1 MKTIPSATFITLE
14 SSLEN
19 ARYSGVTLWPGAF
32 FKKGKGYDKDSHG
45 HFFFSVNAMKI
56 VDVLRVSLPCLP
68 YLSMCLAL
76 AVWSSLL
83 RAQEKAAVRDW
94 ADQRLAYRDGIEFWL
109 DLEKQGAAW
118 RAAHHKPLIT
128 GQPIDVIYDASGWN
142 RDARQDQESS
152 LPRIENF
159 AGKRILHFDGTDDFL
174 RANMGQ
180 SYNELTIFA
189 VVSANKNL
197 GLFRSIF
204 SAAKHSHND
213 YVTGTNIDLGPLPT
227 TSWETLNIEG
237 AGFPGAYDFTE
248 GNIPFEKFHLIEL
261 RISKESI
268 RVWIDGNE
276 QKSRGRNAEPM
287 IWDSLWLGCRYY
299 SNDAKPSR
307 VSGFWDGSIAEI
319 IVYGRA
325 LDEVSQNGVREY
337 LLSKHRALLTGTKEE
352 LSMHPLETL
361 PKTPDVQI
369 LVPGFRVRKLPL
381 QLTNINNLRYRDDGK
396 LIALAYNGN
405 VFVLSD
411 TDGDGL
417 EDTSQIFWNNN
428 GRLRGPL
435 GMHVTTRDYSRG
447 SGVIVASKGKVSFL
461 HDRNRDDVADE
472 EQVIASGWKEI
483 TQNVDALGIAVGPDE
498 SIYFGLGTTNYANGY
513 LLDNKGVANFDL
525 ASERGNILRILP
537 DWKSR
542 ESISKGV
549 RFPVALDFN
558 RDGELFATDQEGAT
572 WLSNGNP
579 FDELL
584 HIQRDRYYGFPPS
597 HPKHLPNVVDEP
609 SVFDYG
615 PQHQSTCGLFF
626 NRSVG
631 GGPTFGPAH
640 WSHSAFVCGE
650 SRGKIFRTDLERT
663 SSGYVATNSVF
674 ACLNQLTVDCCV
686 TPKGGLLVAC
696 HSGPPDW
703 GTGPEGPGSIYLI
716 EYVEPQLPQP
726 VWQWSS
732 GPSELSIAFDRE
744 LSDGYLG
751 QLSKSIRLESGRYNA
766 AGDRFETLAPPYSV
780 VQMQRESLRRDLP
793 LHGISLT
800 SDRRTIKLA
809 TDRLNLSER
818 VSILLPSM
826 TGQKRPMPH
835 EIEQVSGMDLS
846 CDMRGVL
853 ATWSNASGVE
863 ERSILLPH
871 FESKLYRE
879 WTLGSAEHEQF
890 LAGLRESGRLRLA
903 CNIDTTHLLQPRIQE
918 GARLDYTP
926 QIEKG
931 VLHVDAPA
939 NTVIEKVFWNG
950 KEAAVNS
957 GKVSIDLLPV
967 DRTPLLEIELKTG
980 ASVSTEL
987 SLSFTTVRDSIPR
1000 SLAVQRMRPPFL
1012 SDREVEGNK
1021 EAIAT
1026 VEAWDSKIL
1035 PGAWLRGREI
1045 YYGVGLCSRCHT
1057 LRGMPGGEVGPDLT
1071 NLAFK
1076 DDSSILRD
1084 IRQPS
1089 ATLNP
1094 DHLTMLVRF
1103 LDGEVVTG
1111 VPLANEN
1118 KSTLLLGLVDGTRRE
1133 LPRDEIEEM
1142 KLSSISLM
1150 PTGLVDTLT
1159 AEDLSDLLVFLKR
1172 NPLEPSEVVRDD
1184 QPSYRSWSDFQ
1195 AVPVASQAFKNP
1207 AFAKPMRIV
1216 LCDGP
1221 KDHGQDEHDYPQ
1233 WKMRWR
1239 RLLGLVK
1246 NITVGEASEWPS
1258 RDQWETADL
1267 IVFYSANPQWR
1278 KEKADDIDRFLSRG
1292 GGLVFMHFAVNGQQD
1307 VDPLALRIGLACDTK
1322 TLKFRHGPIS
1332 LKLSADH
1339 PLTEGLPTLELVDE
1353 SYWKMI
1359 GDPSHIHWVASGEE
1373 ESTSQ
1378 PLIWTVQR
1386 GKGRVFVSILGHY
1399 SWTLDDPLYRILL
1412 LRGMMWAGHQPA
1424 DALLPL
1430 ATVGARILE
1439 KP

>member
-1 MKTIPSATFITLE
+1 MFA
-14 SSLEN
+14 
-19 ARYSGVTLWPGAF
+19 
-32 FKKGKGYDKDSHG
+32 
-45 HFFFSVNAMKI
+45 
-56 VDVLRVSLPCLP
+56 
-68 YLSMCLAL
+68 
-76 AVWSSLL
+76 SLL
-83 RAQEKAAVRDW
+83 MAQEKASLRDW
-94 ADQRLAYRDGIEFWL
+94 ADERLAYREGIELWL
-109 DLEKQGAAW
+109 DLEKQGEAW
-118 RAAHHKPLIT
+118 RAAHHKPLIM

-142 RDARQDQESS
+142 RDARQDNESS

-159 AGKRILHFDGTDDFL
+159 AGKRVLHFDGVDDFL
-174 RANMGQ
+174 RANIQQ
-180 SYNELTIFA
+180 SYNELTILA

-197 GLFRSIF
+197 GMYRSIF

-227 TSWETLNIEG
+227 ASWETLNIEG
-237 AGFPGAYDFTE
+237 AGFPGANDFTE
-248 GNIPFEKFHLIEL
+248 GKFPFEKFHLIEL
-261 RISKESI
+261 RISKEDI
-268 RVWIDGNE
+268 RVWIDGSE
-276 QKSRGRNAEPM
+276 QKSRARRDDRM
-287 IWDSLWLGCRYY
+287 IWDSLWFGCRYY

-307 VSGFWDGSIAEI
+307 VSGFWDGSIAEL

-325 LDEVSQNGVREY
+325 LDEVSQKEVREY
-337 LLSKHRALLTGTKEE
+337 LLSKHRPLFTGIKEE
-352 LSMHPLETL
+352 LSMHPLEML
-361 PKTPDVQI
+361 PKTPDVQM

-417 EDTSQIFWNNN
+417 EDTAQLFWENK

-435 GMHVTTRDYSRG
+435 GMHVATRDYSRG
-447 SGVIVASKGKVSFL
+447 AGVIVASKGKVSFL

-483 TQNVDALGIAVGPDE
+483 TQNVDALGVAVGPDE

-513 LLDNKGVANFDL
+513 LLDNKGNANFDL
-525 ASERGNILRILP
+525 ASERGNILRISP

-542 ESISKGV
+542 ESICKGV

-584 HIQRDRYYGFPPS
+584 HIQRDKYYGFPPY

-626 NRSVG
+626 NRSIG
-631 GGPTFGPAH
+631 GGPTFGPEY
-640 WSHSAFVCGE
+640 WRYSAFVCGE

-663 SSGYVATNSVF
+663 PTGYVATNSVI
-674 ACLNQLTVDCCV
+674 ACLNQLAVDCCV
-686 TPKGGLLVAC
+686 TPRGGLLVAC

-703 GTGPEGPGSIYLI
+703 GTGPEGPGSIYVI
-716 EYVEPQLPQP
+716 EYVEPHLPQP
-726 VWQWSS
+726 VWQWCS
-732 GPSELSIAFDRE
+732 GPNELSIAFDRE

-751 QLSKSIRLESGRYNA
+751 QLSQSIRLESGRYNA

-793 LHGISLT
+793 LRGISLT
-800 SDRRTIKLA
+800 PNRRTIKLV
-809 TDRLNLSER
+809 TEQLSFSER
-818 VSILLPSM
+818 VSILSPSM
-826 TGQKRPMPH
+826 IVQRQPVLH
-835 EIEQVSGMDLS
+835 EIEQVAGMDLV
-846 CDMRGVL
+846 CDMRGVV
-853 ATWSNASGVE
+853 ATWSDASGVE
-863 ERSILLPH
+863 QRKILLPH
-871 FESKLYRE
+871 IESKLYRE
-879 WTLGSAEHEQF
+879 WTRGSAEHEHF
-890 LAGLRESGRLRLA
+890 LAGLRESGRLKLA
-903 CNIDTTHLLQPRIQE
+903 CKIDTTHLLQPRVQE
-918 GARLDYTP
+918 GAKLDYTP
-926 QIEKG
+926 EIEKG
-931 VLHVDAPA
+931 ALHLSAAA
-939 NTVIEKVFWNG
+939 NTKIEKVFWNG
-950 KEAAVNS
+950 IETVIDS
-957 GKVSIDLLPV
+957 GKVSIDLLP
-967 DRTPLLEIELKTG
+967 TESPHLLEIELKTG
-980 ASVSTEL
+980 PDISNEL
-987 SLSFTTVRDSIPR
+987 SLSFTTDRDNIPR
-1000 SLAVQRMRPPFL
+1000 SLAVQRLRPTFL
-1012 SDREVEGNK
+1012 SDRQMEANE
-1021 EAIAT
+1021 EAIAV
-1026 VEAWDSKIL
+1026 VEDWDSNIL

-1057 LRGMPGGEVGPDLT
+1057 LRGMPGGGVGPDLT

-1076 DDSSILRD
+1076 DDASILRD

-1094 DHLTMLVRF
+1094 DHLTMLVRL

-1118 KSTLLLGLVDGTRRE
+1118 KSTLLLGLVDGARRE
-1133 LPRDEIEEM
+1133 LPRDEIDEI
-1142 KLSSISLM
+1142 KSSSVSLM

-1159 AEDLSDLLVFLKR
+1159 AEELSDLLLFLKR
-1172 NPLEPSEVVRDD
+1172 NPLEPTEVFRDD

-1195 AVPVASQAFKNP
+1195 ALPVASQAFKNT
-1207 AFAKPMRIV
+1207 ALAKPMHIV

-1233 WKMRWR
+1233 WKIRWL

-1246 NITVGEASEWPS
+1246 DVTVGEASEWPS
-1258 RDQWETADL
+1258 QEQWETADL
-1267 IVFYSANPQWR
+1267 IVFYSANPQWK
-1278 KEKADDIDRFLSRG
+1278 KEKAEDLDRFLERG

-1339 PLTEGLPTLELVDE
+1339 PLTQGLPTLELVDE
-1353 SYWKMI
+1353 SYWKML
-1359 GDPSHIHWVASGEE
+1359 GDPSHIQCVASGEE
-1373 ESTSQ
+1373 ENAAQ

-1386 GKGRVFVSILGHY
+1386 GKGRVFVSIMGHY

-1430 ATVGARILE
+1430 ATVGARIRE